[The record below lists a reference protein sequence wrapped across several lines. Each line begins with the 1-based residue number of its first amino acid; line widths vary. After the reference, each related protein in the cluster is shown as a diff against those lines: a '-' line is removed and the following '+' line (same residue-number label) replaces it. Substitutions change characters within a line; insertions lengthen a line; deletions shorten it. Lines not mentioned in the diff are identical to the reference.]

1 MVEFM
6 QQYIG
11 EEFDAHISGV
21 ASYGIYCEIDDNHC
35 EGMVAMRDLSDDY
48 YEFDEK
54 NYCLRGR
61 RRHNCYSLGD
71 AVRIKVAA
79 ANIDKRQLDFT
90 LVKGK

>member
-1 MVEFM
+1 MEKSITVLP
-6 QQYIG
+6 
-11 EEFDAHISGV
+11 EEEEQRLDRVLARLVPDMG
-21 ASYGIYCEIDDNHC
+21 
-35 EGMVAMRDLSDDY
+35 
-48 YEFDEK
+48 
-54 NYCLRGR
+54 LRGR